1 MVETIVSKELKDDFR
16 EYISERY
23 GAKGRRSIRFCDR
36 LDELD
41 ILLGVKDAPD
51 FDEKDKKFLNQ
62 EQLEEL
68 EKLSNRL
75 KGMRKDM
82 EIDIRKDIEIDMRKY
97 I

>member
-1 MVETIVSKELKDDFR
+1 VNKELKDDFR
-16 EYISERY
+16 EYMSKKY

-41 ILLGVKDAPD
+41 ILLGVKGAPD

-62 EQLEEL
+62 GQLEEL

-75 KGMRKDM
+75 KSM
-82 EIDIRKDIEIDMRKY
+82 RKDIEIDMRKY